1 MAKKPTY
8 EKLEQRIKE
17 LEKAAL
23 EGQKAEEPLR
33 EFEQE
38 KEIILKSLVEH
49 VIYQDTEMRILWANR
64 AACESVNLTREQ
76 LLGRFCYEIWPKR
89 SDPCPDCP
97 LKKAMKTGQPE
108 EIEKCTP
115 DGRAWFIRGY
125 PVQDANGKIVGAIE
139 LTLDIT
145 EHKQAEQ
152 ELRNA
157 HDKLEQRVKERTDEL
172 VKTNEELRRQIEERK
187 RAEQTLQ
194 ESEENYR
201 HLFQTITDAI
211 MLFDA
216 ETRQFIDVNDAAL
229 SLYGCSREEFLK
241 LTHQDITSEP
251 EDSDASIRQTLEGKL
266 ARIPV
271 RYHKKKDGSIFPVE
285 ISTSTFTLRNRKVL
299 CGVIRDIT
307 ERKRA
312 EKELFEREQIMKA
325 ILSASPV
332 GIGLVRNRIIDRA
345 NRAMDR
351 IWGYEEGSLVGEST
365 KVLYADAEEYNR
377 VGHEFYS
384 EIQEKGVGNLETRW
398 VTKDG
403 REIHCFLQGSP
414 LDPSDLSKGVIV
426 AAMDITELKRAE
438 DLVFNLSQMLMQAQ
452 ERERQMISRELH
464 DSIAQNLS
472 TLKIGCDLIF
482 DDQPAIPHELKVKM
496 AKYSNLIDQTI
507 TAVRNLAYDLR
518 PPVIDE
524 IGLVKALEIYCDEF
538 YENSGV
544 KVDFQSAGITKLN
557 FDSNTEIHLY
567 RLVQEGLNN
576 IRKHAHAKRAT
587 IKMVGAFPN
596 IILRIE
602 DDGKGFDVKAREF
615 KLDKEKR
622 MGLRSMKE
630 RVKLLQGRMT
640 IQSRPTKGTKIF
652 ITYPFKDKNNA
663 SEKANMNHG

>member
-1 MAKKPTY
+1 MAKMPTY
-8 EKLEQRIKE
+8 EELKQRVQE
-17 LEKAAL
+17 LEKLAV
-23 EGQKAEEPLR
+23 ERTKGEETATDSM
-33 EFEQE
+33 EE
-38 KEIILKSLVEH
+38 KEIILNSLVEH
-49 VIYQDTEMRILWANR
+49 VIHQDTEMRVLWANR

-76 LLGRFCYEIWPKR
+76 LSGRFCYEIWPGR
-89 SDPCPDCP
+89 SHPCPDCP
-97 LKKAMKTGQPE
+97 LKKAMETGQPE

-125 PVQDANGKIVGAIE
+125 PVRDATGKIVGAIE
-139 LTLDIT
+139 VTLDIT
-145 EHKQAEQ
+145 ERNHAEK
-152 ELRNA
+152 ELRIA
-157 HDKLEQRVKERTDEL
+157 HNKLEQRVKERTAEL
-172 VKTNEELRRQIEERK
+172 VTANQELRRQMQERK

-211 MLFDA
+211 LLFDA
-216 ETRQFIDVNDAAL
+216 QTRQFIDVNDAAV
-229 SLYGCSREEFLK
+229 SLYGYRREEFLK

-251 EDSDASIRQTLEGKL
+251 EDSDISIRQTIEGTL

-271 RYHKKKDGSIFPVE
+271 RYHKKKDASIFPVE
-285 ISTSTFTLRNRKVL
+285 ISTSTFTLRNRNVL

-312 EKELFEREQIMKA
+312 EEELSEREQIMNA
-325 ILSASPV
+325 ILAASPV
-332 GIGLVRNRIIDRA
+332 GIGLIRNRIIVTA

-351 IWGYEEGSLVGEST
+351 IWGYQNGSLVGKST
-365 KVLYADAEEYNR
+365 RVLYSDDEEYHR
-377 VGHEFYS
+377 VGQEFYS
-384 EIQEKGVGNLETRW
+384 EMEEKGIGHLETRW

-403 REIHCFLQGSP
+403 RKIHCFLQGSP

-426 AAMDITELKRAE
+426 AAMDMTEIKRAE
-438 DLVFNLSQMLMQAQ
+438 DLVLNLSQMLMQAQ
-452 ERERQMISRELH
+452 EHERQMISHELH

-496 AKYSNLIDQTI
+496 AKYSNLLDQTI

-518 PPVIDE
+518 PPVLDE
-524 IGLVKALEIYCDEF
+524 IGLVKALAIYCEEF

-544 KVDFQSAGITKLN
+544 KVDFQSAGIHKLHL
-557 FDSNTEIHLY
+557 DSNTEIHLY

-576 IRKHAHAKRAT
+576 IRKHAHATRAT

-602 DDGKGFDVKAREF
+602 DNGKGFDVTAREL
-615 KLDKEKR
+615 KLNKERR

-640 IQSRPTKGTKIF
+640 IQSRPMKGTKIL
-652 ITYPFKDKNNA
+652 ITYPFKDKNSA
-663 SEKANMNHG
+663 

>member
-1 MAKKPTY
+1 MVKKPSY
-8 EKLEQRIKE
+8 EELEQRVKE

-23 EGQKAEEPLR
+23 ERERAEEPLQ

-76 LLGRFCYEIWPKR
+76 LLGRFCYEIWPQR
-89 SDPCPDCP
+89 NDPCPDCP
-97 LKKAMKTGQPE
+97 LRKAMKTGQSE
-108 EIEKCTP
+108 EIEKYTP
-115 DGRAWFIRGY
+115 DGRVWFIRGY

-145 EHKQAEQ
+145 ERKQAEE

-157 HDKLEQRVKERTDEL
+157 HHKLEQRVKERTAEL
-172 VKTNEELRRQIEERK
+172 VKANQELRGQIEERK
-187 RAEQTLQ
+187 RAEETLQ

-229 SLYGCSREEFLK
+229 SLYGYSRKEFLK

-251 EDSDASIRQTLEGKL
+251 EHSDASIRQTLEGKL

-285 ISTSTFTLRNRKVL
+285 ISTSTFTSRNRKVL

-307 ERKRA
+307 ERKRT
-312 EKELFEREQIMKA
+312 EEELLEREQIMKA
-325 ILSASPV
+325 ILAASPV
-332 GIGLVRNRIIDRA
+332 GIGLVRNRIIDQA

-351 IWGYEEGSLVGEST
+351 IWGYEEGSLVGKST
-365 KVLYADAEEYNR
+365 KVLYSDAEEYDR

-384 EIQEKGVGNLETRW
+384 EIEEKGVGNLETRW

-403 REIHCFLQGSP
+403 RKIQCFLQGSA

-426 AAMDITELKRAE
+426 AAMDITEIKRAE

-452 ERERQMISRELH
+452 EHERQMISYELH

-472 TLKIGCDLIF
+472 ALKIGCDLIF

-496 AKYSNLIDQTI
+496 AKYSDLIDQTI

-518 PPVIDE
+518 PPALDE
-524 IGLVKALEIYCDEF
+524 MGLVKALEIYCEEF
-538 YENSGV
+538 SENSGL
-544 KVDFQSAGITKLN
+544 KVDFQSAGVHRLI

-576 IRKHAHAKRAT
+576 IRKHAHATRAT
-587 IKMVGAFPN
+587 IKMVGASPN

-602 DDGKGFDVKAREF
+602 DDGKGFDVKARELV
-615 KLDKEKR
+615 LDKEKR
-622 MGLRSMKE
+622 LGIRSMKE
-630 RVKLLQGRMT
+630 RVNLLGGQMT
-640 IQSRPTKGTKIF
+640 IHSRLMEGTKIF
-652 ITYPFKDKNNA
+652 IKYPIHIKNV
-663 SEKANMNHG
+663 

>member
-1 MAKKPTY
+1 MSKTPTY
-8 EKLEQRIKE
+8 EELEQRVQE
-17 LEKAAL
+17 LEKLAV
-23 EGQKAEEPLR
+23 ERKIGEETVTDSM
-33 EFEQE
+33 EE
-38 KEIILKSLVEH
+38 KETILNSLVEH
-49 VIYQDTEMRILWANR
+49 VIHQDTEMRVLWANR

-76 LLGRFCYEIWPKR
+76 LSGRFCYEIWPGR
-89 SDPCPDCP
+89 IDPCPDCP
-97 LKKAMKTGQPE
+97 LKKAMETGQPK

-125 PVQDANGKIVGAIE
+125 PVRDATGKIVGAIE
-139 LTLDIT
+139 VTLDIT
-145 EHKQAEQ
+145 KRNQAEK

-157 HDKLEQRVKERTDEL
+157 HNKLEQRVKERTAEL
-172 VKTNEELRRQIEERK
+172 VTANQELRKQIQERK

-211 MLFDA
+211 LLFDA
-216 ETRQFIDVNDAAL
+216 QTRQFIDVNDAAV
-229 SLYGCSREEFLK
+229 SLYGYRREEFLK

-251 EDSDASIRQTLEGKL
+251 EDSDISIRQTIEGTL

-285 ISTSTFTLRNRKVL
+285 ISTSTFTLRNRNVL
-299 CGVIRDIT
+299 CGVMRDIT

-312 EKELFEREQIMKA
+312 QEELSEREQIMKA

-332 GIGLVRNRIIDRA
+332 GICLVRNRIIDQA

-351 IWGYEEGSLVGEST
+351 IWGYQEGSLVGEST
-365 KVLYADAEEYNR
+365 RVLYSDDEEYHR
-377 VGHEFYS
+377 VGQEFYS
-384 EIQEKGVGNLETRW
+384 EIKEKGIGHLETRW

-403 REIHCFLQGSP
+403 RKIHCFLQGSP

-426 AAMDITELKRAE
+426 AAMDMTELKRAE
-438 DLVFNLSQMLMQAQ
+438 DLVLNLSQMLMQAQ
-452 ERERQMISRELH
+452 EHERQMISHELH

-482 DDQPAIPHELKVKM
+482 DDQAAIPHELKVKM
-496 AKYSNLIDQTI
+496 AKYSNLLDQTI

-518 PPVIDE
+518 PPVLDE
-524 IGLVKALEIYCDEF
+524 IGLVKALAIYCEEF

-544 KVDFQSAGITKLN
+544 KVDFQSAGIHKLHL
-557 FDSNTEIHLY
+557 DSNTEIHLY

-576 IRKHAHAKRAT
+576 IRKHAHATRAT

-602 DDGKGFDVKAREF
+602 DNGKGFDVTAREL
-615 KLDKEKR
+615 KLNKEKR

-640 IQSRPTKGTKIF
+640 IQSRPMKGTKIL
-652 ITYPFKDKNNA
+652 ITHPFKVKNSA
-663 SEKANMNHG
+663 

>member
-1 MAKKPTY
+1 MAKMPTY
-8 EKLEQRIKE
+8 EELKQRVQE
-17 LEKAAL
+17 LEKIAG
-23 EGQKAEEPLR
+23 ERKKGEETVKDSM
-33 EFEQE
+33 EE
-38 KEIILKSLVEH
+38 KETILNSLVEH
-49 VIYQDTEMRILWANR
+49 VIHQDTEMRVLWANR

-76 LLGRFCYEIWPKR
+76 LSGRFCYEIWPGR

-97 LKKAMKTGQPE
+97 LKKAMETGQPE
-108 EIEKCTP
+108 EIEKHTP

-125 PVQDANGKIVGAIE
+125 PVRDATGKIVGAIE
-139 LTLDIT
+139 VTLDIT
-145 EHKQAEQ
+145 DRKQAEQ

-157 HDKLEQRVKERTDEL
+157 HDKLEQRVKDRTAEL
-172 VKTNEELRRQIEERK
+172 VMANQELWQQIQERE
-187 RAEQTLQ
+187 RAEQTLH

-216 ETRQFIDVNDAAL
+216 KTRQFIDVNDAAV
-229 SLYGCSREEFLK
+229 SLYGYRREEFLK

-251 EDSDASIRQTLEGKL
+251 EDSDISIRQTLEGTL

-285 ISTSTFTLRNRKVL
+285 ISTSIFRLRNREVL

-312 EKELFEREQIMKA
+312 EEELSEREQIMKA
-325 ILSASPV
+325 ILAASPV
-332 GIGLVRNRIIDRA
+332 GIGLIRNRIIVKA

-351 IWGYEEGSLVGEST
+351 IWGYQNGSLVGEST
-365 KVLYADAEEYNR
+365 RVLYSDDEEYHR
-377 VGHEFYS
+377 VGQEFYS
-384 EIQEKGVGNLETRW
+384 EMEEKGIGHLETRW

-403 REIHCFLQGSP
+403 RKIHCFLQGSP

-438 DLVFNLSQMLMQAQ
+438 DLVFNLSQMLMQSQ
-452 ERERQMISRELH
+452 EHERQMISRELH

-482 DDQPAIPHELKVKM
+482 DDQAAIPHEVKAKM
-496 AKYSNLIDQTI
+496 AKYSNLLDQTI

-518 PPVIDE
+518 PPVLDE
-524 IGLVKALEIYCDEF
+524 IGLVKALAVYCNEF
-538 YENSGV
+538 SEHSGI
-544 KVDFQSAGITKLN
+544 KVDFQTAGINKLN

-576 IRKHAHAKRAT
+576 IRKHAHATRAT

-602 DDGKGFDVKAREF
+602 DDGKGFDVAAREL
-615 KLDKEKR
+615 KLNKERR

-640 IQSRPTKGTKIF
+640 IQSRPMKGTKIL
-652 ITYPFKDKNNA
+652 ITYPFNSKNR
-663 SEKANMNHG
+663 SESLLPGTP